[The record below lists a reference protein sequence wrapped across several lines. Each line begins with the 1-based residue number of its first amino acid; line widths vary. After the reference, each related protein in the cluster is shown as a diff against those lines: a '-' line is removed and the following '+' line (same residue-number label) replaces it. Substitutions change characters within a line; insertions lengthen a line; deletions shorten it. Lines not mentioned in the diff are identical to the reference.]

1 MTEMESM
8 QACTRNAE
16 KIRMV
21 DRRLAADAHRPIRD
35 VRPVDEV
42 SDHALDCGVPLVEQV
57 G

>member
-42 SDHALDCGVPLVEQV
+42 SDHALDCGVPLVEKV